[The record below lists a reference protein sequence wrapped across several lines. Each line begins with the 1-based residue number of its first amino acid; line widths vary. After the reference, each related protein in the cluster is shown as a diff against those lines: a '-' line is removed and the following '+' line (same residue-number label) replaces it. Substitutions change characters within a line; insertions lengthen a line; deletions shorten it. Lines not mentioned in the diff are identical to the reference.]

1 MNLACLRV
9 GLTGGGGGSLSVTR
23 QPWCYV
29 TRHFSRAAINAG
41 SV

>member
-9 GLTGGGGGSLSVTR
+9 GVDRGGGSLSVTK

-29 TRHFSRAAINAG
+29 MMHFSRAAINAG